1 MTRIT
6 GAYLDAADVAV
17 ELLNQPAVA
26 ERWEEPS
33 ALAEWSVGG
42 LAGHLAWQVFF
53 IPAVLDEPA
62 PTQQVIGL
70 DDYYARVRWID
81 AGLHD
86 EANARI
92 RRGGEDA
99 GAEGVRPLA
108 DRAADTVRALRT
120 RLPAEPDRAVR
131 LPVWGDYALSLDD
144 FLTTRLMELVVH
156 TDDLASSVGIPT
168 PELPGPAVEASVG
181 LLTRLALRRH
191 GQSAVLRALSRAERA
206 PSSVAAF

>member
-1 MTRIT
+1 MSRVAD
-6 GAYLDAADVAV
+6 AYLDAADIAV
-17 ELLNQPAVA
+17 ELLDHPSVA
-26 ERWEEPS
+26 ERWKEPS
-33 ALAEWSVGG
+33 ALDEWSVGG

-62 PTQQVIGL
+62 PAQPVIGL

-81 AGLHD
+81 AALHD

-99 GAEGVRPLA
+99 GAVGVRALA

-156 TDDLASSVGIPT
+156 TDDLAFSVGIPT
-168 PELPGPAVEASVG
+168 PELPGPAVEATVG

-206 PSSVAAF
+206 PARITAF